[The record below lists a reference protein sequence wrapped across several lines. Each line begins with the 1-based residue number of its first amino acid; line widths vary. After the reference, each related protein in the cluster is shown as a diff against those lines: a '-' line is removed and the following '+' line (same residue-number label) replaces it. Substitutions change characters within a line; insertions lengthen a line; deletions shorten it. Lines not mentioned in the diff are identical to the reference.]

1 MACGDR
7 KEILFSRLDE
17 CFYPAESFSE
27 RSLRGKWRAIDLVT
41 NEYSGKMI
49 SANDHDA
56 PDISFSP
63 NLSGWY
69 KIYLHLPGRS
79 VLYLKLTD
87 DKCFLA
93 VAAAT
98 RRRYLVEEIL
108 WRCADMTGQS
118 ITLSK
123 HHDAYGRMAILSA
136 IKFVPMTD
144 EEVEAYKRECESREH
159 KRIYATDDIHNRL
172 AFIDHDS
179 IDDWRAVARN
189 YENSDVE
196 WLAAESLATLVAD
209 NMDEDD
215 IDGFC
220 YPDGHDLHVQMAAKT
235 FDRHRVMGVIA
246 DECRKMGIKS
256 CASIRMGGWGM
267 PYPYDGTYFDC
278 DFVKL
283 HPEWRTRDRNGEEI
297 WAMSYAYPEVRKFII
312 DELLACAEQ
321 GFDAVS
327 IMAHRGV
334 PYLLFEEPVA
344 EKFYELYG
352 EYPYSLPL
360 DEPRL
365 NALHCD
371 IMTGFMR
378 ELREALD
385 ERFGKGEK
393 QIHFRSLYSIYDSK
407 YVGLDAERWARE
419 GLVDAI
425 ISYPQRVH
433 ELLDGDVWQDGSRER
448 IDIEKYTSYVRTN
461 YHVNMRPCDFETI
474 EPIVNY
480 RGELCGP
487 KDQRERV
494 CEWMEL
500 EKKYGVKLYFEILPR
515 HMSVDQY
522 RTRALDLYNSG
533 ADGISLWDTYSRAV
547 VKSTWSAARRLGHKD
562 SLADMYL
569 GEGELYRTLFM
580 LKVGVHDLNRFN
592 PDWGG

>member
-1 MACGDR
+1 MA
-7 KEILFSRLDE
+7 FSDKNEMFFSNLDE
-17 CFYPAESFSE
+17 CFSPADCLSE
-27 RSLRGKWRAIDLVT
+27 RSLLGKWRTVDLVT
-41 NEYSGKMI
+41 NEYSGKML

-56 PDISFSP
+56 PDITFSP

-87 DKCFLA
+87 DNCFLA

-98 RRRYLVEEIL
+98 RRRYLIEEVL
-108 WRCADMTGQS
+108 WRCADMTRQS

-144 EEVEAYKRECESREH
+144 EEVEVYKNECESREH

-172 AFIDHDS
+172 AFIDQDS

-189 YENSDVE
+189 YEHSDVE

-209 NMDEDD
+209 NMDEDE

-220 YPDGHDLHVQMAAKT
+220 YPTDIDLHVQRLAKT
-235 FDRHRVMGVIA
+235 FERHKVMGVIA

-278 DFVKL
+278 DFVKS

-312 DELLACAEQ
+312 DELIACAEQ

-327 IMAHRGV
+327 IMAHRGI
-334 PYLLFEEPVA
+334 PYVLFEEPVA

-433 ELLDGDVWQDGSRER
+433 ELLDGDVWQDDSRER

-487 KDQRERV
+487 RDQQERV
-494 CEWMEL
+494 REWMEL

-515 HMSVDQY
+515 HMSVEEY
-522 RTRALDLYNSG
+522 RARALDLYNSG

-547 VKSTWSAARRLGHKD
+547 VKSTWSAVRRLGHKD
-562 SLADMYL
+562 SLSDMYL